1 MPPSDMTDIPP
12 DLGSAIH
19 MIGRLRAEVKRR
31 PKLAVIKVDT
41 PQDTLYADRLH
52 VVQPDQKVTITLETD
67 RYTFQFTAIPS
78 PSGPLATFT
87 PRG

>member
-1 MPPSDMTDIPP
+1 MQPSDMTDIPP

-52 VVQPDQKVTITLETD
+52 VVQPDQKVTITLEKTTEHRHD
-67 RYTFQFTAIPS
+67 PQRNRRPS
-78 PSGPLATFT
+78 AVC
-87 PRG
+87 